1 MPVQR
6 PLFREEH
13 EIFRSTVRRF
23 YEKEVVPY
31 HEQWEDEGQVS
42 RDLWRKAGDAG
53 LLCMSVPEE
62 YGGAAGDFLFS
73 VVMMEEQARAGT
85 SGPGFGLHND
95 IVAPYIYK
103 YGNEEQHRRWL
114 PKMAKGELI
123 GAIAMTEPGTG
134 SDLQAVRTTARRER
148 EHYVVSGQ
156 KTFITN
162 GYMSEL
168 VIVVCKTDPGAGAKG
183 ISLIVVEAGSEGF
196 EKGRKLK
203 KVGMKAQDTAELFFN
218 DVRVPKENLLGQEG
232 QGFAYLMNEL
242 VQERLVIG
250 INSICAAERTLEKT
264 IEYTKERRA
273 FGQPI
278 AKFQN
283 TRFKLAEL
291 KTNVT
296 IGRIFID
303 HCIEQHLQGK
313 LDVTTAAM
321 AKYWCSEMQWALTDD
336 CVQLHGGY
344 GYMLEF
350 PVAKAFV
357 DGRVQRIYGGS
368 NEIMK
373 ELISRAV
380 I

>member
-13 EIFRSTVRRF
+13 EIFRNTVRRF
-23 YEKEVVPY
+23 YEKEVIPY
-31 HEQWEDEGQVS
+31 HEQWEEEGQVS

-53 LLCMSVPEE
+53 LLCMSLPEE
-62 YGGAAGDFLFS
+62 YGGAEGDFLFS
-73 VVMMEEQARAGT
+73 IVMMEEQSRAGT

-103 YGNEEQHRRWL
+103 YGNREQHGRWL
-114 PKMAKGELI
+114 PKMARGELI

-134 SDLQAVRTTARRER
+134 SDLQAVRTTARRDGD
-148 EHYVVSGQ
+148 HYIVNGQ

-162 GYMSEL
+162 GYMSDL
-168 VIVVCKTDPGAGAKG
+168 VIVVCKTDPEAGAKG
-183 ISLIVVEAGSEGF
+183 ISLIVVESGMEGF

-218 DVRVPKENLLGQEG
+218 NVRVPKENLLGQEG

-264 IEYTKERRA
+264 IEYTKERQA

-321 AKYWCSEMQWALTDD
+321 AKYWCSEMQCALTDD

-373 ELISRAV
+373 ELISRAIV
-380 I
+380 

>member
-13 EIFRSTVRRF
+13 EIFRNTVRRF
-23 YEKEVVPY
+23 YEKEVIPY
-31 HEQWEDEGQVS
+31 HEQWEEEGQVS

-53 LLCMSVPEE
+53 LLCMSLPEE
-62 YGGAAGDFLFS
+62 YGGAEGDFLFS
-73 VVMMEEQARAGT
+73 IVMMEEQSRAGT

-103 YGNEEQHRRWL
+103 YGNREQHGRWL
-114 PKMAKGELI
+114 PKMARGELI

-134 SDLQAVRTTARRER
+134 SDLQAVRTTARRDGD
-148 EHYVVSGQ
+148 HYIVNGQ

-162 GYMSEL
+162 GYMSDL
-168 VIVVCKTDPGAGAKG
+168 VIVVCKTDPEAGAKG
-183 ISLIVVEAGSEGF
+183 ISLIVAESGMEGF

-218 DVRVPKENLLGQEG
+218 NVRVPKENLLGQEG

-264 IEYTKERRA
+264 IEYTKERQA

-321 AKYWCSEMQWALTDD
+321 AKYWCSEMQCALTDD

-373 ELISRAV
+373 ELISRAIV
-380 I
+380 